1 VAQRC
6 GDAFPMG
13 QARFTVTPIPKL
25 RLDVY

>member
-1 VAQRC
+1 VVQRC

-13 QARFTVTPIPKL
+13 QDRFTVTPIPRL